1 MWKPREIGIL
11 IGVDLKR
18 DGRSRGLVLPSWN
31 ILRES
36 CSVHSRQKAILQDS
50 IPPVIEKLFK
60 NKFGKINFYE
70 TIISDIG
77 YYFVDFSSILSNPK
91 KRIPIY
97 LWTIVYTR
105 RGRRKT
111 EAEQLLLSVSRR
123 GWRST
128 RSVIE
133 HL

>member
-77 YYFVDFSSILSNPK
+77 LF
-91 KRIPIY
+91 
-97 LWTIVYTR
+97 R
-105 RGRRKT
+105 RFLIDPF
-111 EAEQLLLSVSRR
+111 QS
-123 GWRST
+123 
-128 RSVIE
+128 
-133 HL
+133 

>member
-36 CSVHSRQKAILQDS
+36 VHSRQKAMLQDS

-70 TIISDIG
+70 TIISGIG
-77 YYFVDFSSILSNPK
+77 LF
-91 KRIPIY
+91 
-97 LWTIVYTR
+97 R
-105 RGRRKT
+105 RFLIDPF
-111 EAEQLLLSVSRR
+111 QS
-123 GWRST
+123 
-128 RSVIE
+128 
-133 HL
+133 